1 MTTRHDLE
9 GTLARW
15 FALDA
20 DSHLGVFTGAYAAW
34 PSAVFDDYAAV
45 SAADELLDSAPV
57 VTEGM
62 LSAAY
67 RASKADPTFPLREAS
82 RGLYSFDADP
92 DHGGSTIYVL
102 GASPVQPLIAR
113 AAPEVLLRAAS
124 LVRFARLRFADV
136 TQLDLAHLVPFV
148 VGDG

>member
-1 MTTRHDLE
+1 MTTRHELE

-20 DSHLGVFTGAYAAW
+20 DSQLGVFTGAYAAW
-34 PSAVFDDYAAV
+34 PAAVFEDYVAV
-45 SAADELLDSAPV
+45 RAADEFLDSAPV

-82 RGLYSFDADP
+82 RGLYSFDADLGY
-92 DHGGSTIYVL
+92 GGSTIYFL
-102 GASPVQPLIAR
+102 GASPAQPLVAHS
-113 AAPEVLLRAAS
+113 APELLLRAAR
-124 LVRFARLRFADV
+124 LVRFTSLRFANV

-148 VGDG
+148 IGDG

>member
-1 MTTRHDLE
+1 MTTRHELE

-34 PSAVFDDYAAV
+34 PSAVFDDYVAV
-45 SAADELLDSAPV
+45 RAADELLDSAPV

-67 RASKADPTFPLREAS
+67 RASRADPTFPLREAS
-82 RGLYSFDADP
+82 RDLYSFDADH
-92 DHGGSTIYVL
+92 DYGG
-102 GASPVQPLIAR
+102 
-113 AAPEVLLRAAS
+113 
-124 LVRFARLRFADV
+124 VR
-136 TQLDLAHLVPFV
+136 
-148 VGDG
+148 